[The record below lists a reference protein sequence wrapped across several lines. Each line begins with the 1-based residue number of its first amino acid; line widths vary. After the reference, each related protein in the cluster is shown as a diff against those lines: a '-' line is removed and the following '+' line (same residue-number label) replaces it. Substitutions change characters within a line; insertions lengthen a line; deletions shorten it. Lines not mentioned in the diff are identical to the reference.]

1 MLAISLVRVVR
12 GCRGGM
18 YESVQDAEKRKR
30 SVCGVWWMKKVEEQS
45 REVACFC
52 YERKENTAV
61 FGKSRLSPVA
71 CMTTW
76 PRAQQTPM
84 TNRHVKAKGR

>member
-1 MLAISLVRVVR
+1 
-12 GCRGGM
+12 M

-30 SVCGVWWMKKVEEQS
+30 SVCGVWWMKKVEEQP

-71 CMTTW
+71 CMTTC
-76 PRAQQTPM
+76 PRAQANANDKQTCESE
-84 TNRHVKAKGR
+84 G